1 MTIMT
6 HCTERKDLV
15 KKLADHLGL
24 EAHYNGMPSCSY
36 TVGDFT
42 IDRDAAITCE
52 NDAGLVALKP
62 WLEANGYIA
71 PEIPEGIQEM
81 DGTQLAVTFPCDSLT
96 PNMLKNLVFM
106 FYSKQ
111 TLINQSTG
119 NGALRISD
127 ALVDQLKAA
136 ELAALADFETLM
148 QGFHDS
154 GDVGGIDFK
163 DGQVTIDYGTVPDP
177 DELNAYLVLTQQILK
192 AAKEATRVFP
202 EHIQSDNTKYY
213 MRSWLVRLGMGGPE
227 HKGVRHCL
235 LKNLKGHSAFRS
247 DVEAQKHR
255 DKYAAIRREK
265 REAAKAKEA
274 AE

>member
-1 MTIMT
+1 MTIST
-6 HCTERKDLV
+6 HCPDRKDLV

-24 EAHYNGMPSCSY
+24 EAHYNGVPGCTY
-36 TVGDFT
+36 TIGAFT
-42 IDRDAAITCE
+42 VDRDASITSE
-52 NDAGLVALKP
+52 NEADLVALKP
-62 WLEANGYIA
+62 WLETNGYIA
-71 PEIPEGIQEM
+71 PETPEEIQEAT
-81 DGTQLAVTFPCDSLT
+81 GTQLTVKFPCESLT
-96 PNMLKNLVFM
+96 PSMLKNLVFM
-106 FYSKQ
+106 LYSKQ

-119 NGALRISD
+119 NGALKISD
-127 ALVDQLKAA
+127 ALVEQLKAV
-136 ELAALADFETLM
+136 ELAAPADFEALM
-148 QGFHDS
+148 QGFHDT
-154 GDVGGIDFK
+154 GDLGGLDFK
-163 DGQVTIDYGTVPDP
+163 EGQVTIDYGTVPNP
-177 DELNAYLVLTQQILK
+177 DELNAYLILTQQILK

-202 EHIQSDNTKYY
+202 EHIQSENTKYY

-265 REAAKAKEA
+265 REAAKAKEV